1 MRNHWSTAAALLAAL
16 VLAACSEAPKTGSET
31 STSTESKET
40 AGPPQPVSGKTAYW
54 EMYKSARNWAKDL
67 QPLTLVSKEIP
78 GIKNEDGKAAMWDAT
93 FISPSQREARVFTY
107 AIVAHPPDI
116 YKGVTIGKPLPW
128 NGPTH
133 NSLPFMMTNVT
144 VDSDAAYKTA
154 AADADAWLKKNPDKP
169 LSMTLQ
175 NNARFQLPYWYMM
188 WGTTK
193 LGYAVVVNGTNGSVI
208 HAK

>member
-1 MRNHWSTAAALLAAL
+1 
-16 VLAACSEAPKTGSET
+16 
-31 STSTESKET
+31 
-40 AGPPQPVSGKTAYW
+40 
-54 EMYKSARNWAKDL
+54 
-67 QPLTLVSKEIP
+67 
-78 GIKNEDGKAAMWDAT
+78 
-93 FISPSQREARVFTY
+93 
-107 AIVAHPPDI
+107 
-116 YKGVTIGKPLPW
+116 
-128 NGPTH
+128 
-133 NSLPFMMTNVT
+133 MMTNVT